1 MCVGRNVGR
10 WGRWGGGE
18 VKLRVME
25 RKLQSDK
32 IGSITKTGSLKI
44 SCRLGPSKVPA
55 RDDLQKVCRL
65 VFVGPLNWVRNVSRV
80 GKMNG
85 WCF

>member
-1 MCVGRNVGR
+1 MKR
-10 WGRWGGGE
+10 
-18 VKLRVME
+18 RVME

-32 IGSITKTGSLKI
+32 KGSIPKTGSLKI
-44 SCRLGPSKVPA
+44 SCGLGPSQVPA

-65 VFVGPLNWVRNVSRV
+65 VFLGPLNWVRNVSQD

-85 WCF
+85 GYF